1 MLSIAAIND
10 EGASERWQPL
20 GPTKEA
26 QESRLM
32 LIYREALDHMREGRP
47 AAAQECFK
55 SILSDPLTRS
65 AQTKKGGALS
75 PMLHLRFLACKN
87 LADLLACAPADLGGA
102 GCTTSAAVEWYL
114 QAVAIDAGDVV
125 TWHHLSRL
133 AMAQGR
139 LGIARRAFEQGLLC
153 SPRHWGC
160 LEKLAEV
167 LAAIGDEAACLQL
180 GKRIVQL
187 APTYAGSAHMD
198 RNTFST
204 LVPLTTPGMPGGIER
219 VQDGHA
225 DGGNDNSEG
234 EVQRAAQKAV
244 EQAEAKEDGNAKR
257 VVLLVKSYTWASVI
271 QCLLNFWNQTDHHEV
286 ELHAM
291 GESCDRVLRM
301 EDAVLPNTEGGCS
314 IMPSLAAAL
323 VTLVIAEE
331 AEGGD
336 NGAVSHV
343 KGDSHG
349 EEYHHESLEGP
360 GEAQSEQAESCTG
373 VGKAREGSDEL
384 IKAGEGLIGQPS
396 KVDAVL
402 ERGVSVETQ
411 LLESDSLA
419 DGAGEGSSTQDTEAR
434 EERRQTR
441 RTRKQER
448 EDEQERQRE
457 RERQEQKEKAGEVP
471 GDSHG
476 GASKQHMVQARLE
489 AFLVS
494 GLAEVFADAVGPSQQ
509 HGNNARA
516 VHVATNAQQV
526 LIADS
531 QFLNDSIKK
540 LHHQATVLEISMELI
555 ESACRDHKQYLGGGG
570 VERLLL
576 ELEAK
581 VRAWC
586 SASGWS
592 PSCHLF
598 LAELSLDQMV
608 SAADSNERGT
618 WEEQC
623 RYHLSQSMACATMAA
638 SRGPEL
644 DVTAAWMEGEAQVAT
659 ADNRAGGVA
668 RPRGRVMDSSFWARY
683 HWACGSLWL
692 LQDSLQSVDRA
703 RQHMDCCQYHL
714 GPTAVLQL
722 PNCRALGDIS
732 SAHLADKLKEVELD
746 GLLAGDIGRMLQA
759 GNHEGVAA
767 TLEPMLFPPG
777 TSGVQYARG
786 SICSG
791 LPTLLSSCQILG
803 GTHLVTALR
812 CLEKILDT
820 QQGDADRQGLQDAD
834 IMAQLA
840 ACTTALKVYAEG
852 TNEAAAAISVALIA
866 SLQQKVLAVLLK
878 LLALED
884 DALPAGASVLADAAL
899 TFCQLQHL
907 HPSATLHEQVRLLSI
922 MHQTLAE
929 RGMCCAA
936 NGAFLKMAVA
946 HLSKVENTIKLSTAS
961 ALPATSTAG
970 IKGKGSM
977 PEEGGAVG
985 SIWQGQGLAM
995 GALSVPQDDPGCD
1008 VIGLMKKLHRGLDEG
1023 FYCLYG
1029 LRLTNVEGDMAEHAN
1044 TSKGDLHTQEQA
1056 ATIFHHVLPYA
1067 RTCSVDGLRS
1077 YVTPAVEGS
1086 MPETREQG
1094 QFAEVYENLYC
1105 LLWRAEDMSFSKQD
1119 PGFAMTQQGEEFVE
1133 RYVSLLKYDICS
1145 NPRRFASWKMLAE
1158 LYDEV
1163 VDLILND
1170 GSKSMAAWEWRQNH
1184 QLALRILR
1192 EAHELLGL
1200 VLYDSVQNVY
1210 PSFDQR
1216 RHQPAHDE
1224 AWQKQCKEAFDH
1236 IRLAFGNSRKDW
1248 KWPLYLG
1255 KLSEKLDHPF
1265 EESLAYYKEARDL
1278 NPLVVEPLYRLH
1290 ASRLKAL
1297 NKVNGH
1303 KASTLK
1309 LVGEHCFQPATV
1321 ENIEHILGIAGS
1333 TVMRKGHEEVLPSE
1347 PLHSSFPSEA
1357 GVKDVDVHALP
1368 SCDAN
1373 NGSPRPEARA
1383 DREKQDVGSQS
1394 GDADLKTSSSRS
1406 EVSEMGSA
1414 RCNINTHISGLIERA
1429 QPEEL
1434 EKIWAA
1440 LFQDGAAA
1448 MRVCQEGERKHFH
1461 KARYALAKA
1470 YIGRGLPG
1478 DANLAK
1484 EELSFCFRTQSSNRF
1499 IVNVWEIDEASCKT
1513 RHKKVMLGIGLPE
1526 SSRKFVTCV
1535 RKYLLL
1541 YLFLC
1546 QETNDLSTLEK
1557 AAGHLKS
1564 NPKFVKCLADI
1575 GEVALGY
1582 YILVLAQAV
1591 TLGAGLATEEGQEC
1605 FSHEQL
1611 LEKLFSLYLEQGAGR
1626 AWSEG
1631 LQRHLREA
1639 GVSDRPEVSEEAIY
1653 GHLHGYLDALEAR
1666 EDLAG
1671 LEAANE
1677 KLRRRF
1683 RRPRLSGHR
1692 VVAICHHAWTAWS
1705 NVLLAA
1711 CRRQLALQEATAA
1724 DTLPSQSSPV
1734 APDSVVAPDSTVV
1747 PDTEDE
1753 KCLMQASVDAAG
1765 NAPPT
1770 GPLSAQSQSPV
1781 EEGGQTTQQM
1791 EEFKVKA
1798 MSLMN
1803 SAQLLHKTSI
1813 CWPLPGTPLNSRST
1827 PQTPNLESAS
1837 YAEGPGS
1844 NGAAEPAGC
1853 RVQSKSCSPED
1864 VLQLACRVALG
1875 PEEGPKAAAL
1885 SLEEV
1890 AKLRKARPLPQGPPA
1905 AAVEEELPEEAPR
1918 EPVVVSK
1925 LPNTKATKR
1934 KQEALGAGSQVAQP
1948 LSQHL
1953 NPTQPVGVRAALS
1966 PEALEERKRR
1976 RRERKELKER
1986 REAQESEER
1995 AKRQRESGEE
2005 PATTSR
2011 GEASCGP
2018 VAVPEPEKPAK
2029 KPLLETSPVAPERGG
2044 DSQEAGA
2051 GLHRARAVLESVN
2064 NLGQPWVLALKASAD
2079 DSFRDSS
2086 EDFLPDSEPHPS
2098 LDSSACLL
2106 YHPERT
2112 SGSMQVL
2119 DSPAGKAAQPA
2130 AAGGLTSKVKMKA
2143 RARALQSGPQD
2154 SAQVALDQMDASSAV
2169 PQHEAAELVLQPDWG
2184 LEPC

>member
-1 MLSIAAIND
+1 MIAATALRLQLSIAAIND

-26 QESRLM
+26 QESRLR

-55 SILSDPLTRS
+55 SILSDPLTQS
-65 AQTKKGGALS
+65 AQTKKGGTLS

-87 LADLLACAPADLGGA
+87 LADLLAPADLGGA

-125 TWHHLSRL
+125 TWHHLGRL

-187 APTYAGSAHMD
+187 APTYAGSAHTD
-198 RNTFST
+198 RNPLRT
-204 LVPLTTPGMPGGIER
+204 LVTSTIPAMPGVTEP
-219 VQDGHA
+219 VH
-225 DGGNDNSEG
+225 
-234 EVQRAAQKAV
+234 RAAQKAV
-244 EQAEAKEDGNAKR
+244 EQAEAEEDGSANR
-257 VVLLVKSYTWASVI
+257 VVLLVKSHTWASVI
-271 QCLLNFWNQTDHHEV
+271 QCLLNFWNQTGHHEEV
-286 ELHAM
+286 HAM
-291 GESCDRVLRM
+291 EESDDRVLRM
-301 EDAVLPNTEGGCS
+301 EGAVQPNTEGVCS
-314 IMPSLAAAL
+314 IMPSSAAAL
-323 VTLVIAEE
+323 VTLVMAEE
-331 AEGGD
+331 VEGGN

-343 KGDSHG
+343 KGDAHG
-349 EEYHHESLEGP
+349 GVDLEGP
-360 GEAQSEQAESCTG
+360 GEAQREQAMSCTG
-373 VGKAREGSDEL
+373 VGRIREGSSEL
-384 IKAGEGLIGQPS
+384 IKVGEGLIVQQS
-396 KVDAVL
+396 KGDAVP
-402 ERGVSVETQ
+402 ERGVTLEMQ

-419 DGAGEGSSTQDTEAR
+419 DGAGDGSSTQDTETR

-457 RERQEQKEKAGEVP
+457 RERQEQKDKVGEVP
-471 GDSHG
+471 GDSSA

-494 GLAEVFADAVGPSQQ
+494 GPAEVCADAIGPSQQ
-509 HGNNARA
+509 HGNIDRA

-531 QFLNDSIKK
+531 QVLNDSIKK
-540 LHHQATVLEISMELI
+540 LHLQATALEVSTELI
-555 ESACRDHKQYLGGGG
+555 ESACRDHKQYLGGCG

-576 ELEAK
+576 ELETE

-592 PSCHLF
+592 SSCHLF

-608 SAADSNERGT
+608 SAADSSERGT
-618 WEEQC
+618 WEERC

-638 SRGPEL
+638 SRAPEL
-644 DVTAAWMEGEAQVAT
+644 DVAAAWMEGEAQVAT
-659 ADNRAGGVA
+659 ANDRAGGVA
-668 RPRGRVMDSSFWARY
+668 RPRGGNMDSSFWARY

-703 RQHMDCCQYHL
+703 RQHMDCCQFYL
-714 GPTAVLQL
+714 GPNSMLQL
-722 PNCRALGDIS
+722 PNCRVLGDIS
-732 SAHLADKLKEVELD
+732 SAHIADKLKEVELD

-759 GNHEGVAA
+759 SNHEGVAA

-786 SICSG
+786 SISSG
-791 LPTLLSSCQILG
+791 LQTLLSSCQILG
-803 GTHLVTALR
+803 GPSLVTALR

-820 QQGDADRQGLQDAD
+820 QQGDADKQGLQDAD

-840 ACTTALKVYAEG
+840 ACTKAFKVHAEG
-852 TNEAAAAISVALIA
+852 TSQAAAAISVALIA

-878 LLALED
+878 LLALEA

-907 HPSATLHEQVRLLSI
+907 HPSATLHEQVRLLSV

-936 NGAFLKMAVA
+936 SGAFLKMAVA
-946 HLSKVENTIKLSTAS
+946 HLSKVESMIKQSTAS
-961 ALPATSTAG
+961 DLPATSIAG
-970 IKGKGSM
+970 IKSKGSVL
-977 PEEGGAVG
+977 EEEGAVG
-985 SIWQGQGLAM
+985 SILQGQGLAM
-995 GALSVPQDDPGCD
+995 GASSVPQDGHGCD
-1008 VIGLMKKLHRGLDEG
+1008 VVGLMKELHHGLDEG

-1067 RTCSVDGLRS
+1067 RTCSVDGLRKLLPVLQAIYQHFPRPPQADLHELSIDDYLDGSSLSGS

-1145 NPRRFASWKMLAE
+1145 NPRRFASWKRLAE

-1184 QLALRILR
+1184 QLAFRILVNRRRCRRSLFRCLDIAASGDEER

-1236 IRLAFGNSRKDW
+1236 IQLAFGNSRKDW

-1255 KLSEKLDHPF
+1255 KLSEKLDHPL
-1265 EESLAYYKEARDL
+1265 EESLAYYKEARYL

-1297 NKVNGH
+1297 NKVKGH
-1303 KASTLK
+1303 EASTLK

-1321 ENIEHILGIAGS
+1321 ENIEHILGITGS
-1333 TVMRKGHEEVLPSE
+1333 TVMREGHEEVLTSDR
-1347 PLHSSFPSEA
+1347 LRSSFQSEA
-1357 GVKDVDVHALP
+1357 GVKDVDGHALP
-1368 SCDAN
+1368 SRDAIH
-1373 NGSPRPEARA
+1373 GSPRPEARA
-1383 DREKQDVGSQS
+1383 DAEKQEMGSQS
-1394 GDADLKTSSSRS
+1394 GDANLNTSSSRR
-1406 EVSEMGSA
+1406 EVSEMGLA
-1414 RCNINTHISGLIERA
+1414 RCNINTCISGLIERA
-1429 QPEEL
+1429 QPEQL
-1434 EKIWAA
+1434 ERIWTA
-1440 LFQDGAAA
+1440 LFQDGVAA

-1470 YIGRGLPG
+1470 YLGRGSLG
-1478 DANLAK
+1478 DASLAK

-1513 RHKKVMLGIGLPE
+1513 RHKKVMLGVGLPE

-1591 TLGAGLATEEGQEC
+1591 ALGAGLATDEGQES

-1611 LEKLFSLYLEQGAGR
+1611 LEKLFGLYLEQGAGR

-1653 GHLHGYLDALEAR
+1653 GHLHCYLDALEAR

-1683 RRPRLSGHR
+1683 RRPRLNGHR
-1692 VVAICHHAWTAWS
+1692 VVAICHRAWTAWS
-1705 NVLLAA
+1705 TVLLAA
-1711 CRRQLALQEATAA
+1711 CRRQLALQEATVAE
-1724 DTLPSQSSPV
+1724 PSQSSAV
-1734 APDSVVAPDSTVV
+1734 APDSLAAPDSTVV

-1753 KCLMQASVDAAG
+1753 QFPMQASVDAAG
-1765 NAPPT
+1765 KAPPT
-1770 GPLSAQSQSPV
+1770 GPLSESQLSV
-1781 EEGGQTTQQM
+1781 EEGGQTSQQM
-1791 EEFKVKA
+1791 EKSKVKA
-1798 MSLMN
+1798 MSLMK

-1813 CWPLPGTPLNSRST
+1813 CWPLAGTPLSSTST
-1827 PQTPNLESAS
+1827 PSTPNLELAPN
-1837 YAEGPGS
+1837 AEGPGS
-1844 NGAAEPAGC
+1844 NGAAERSGSRA
-1853 RVQSKSCSPED
+1853 QSKSCSPED

-1890 AKLRKARPLPQGPPA
+1890 AKLRKARPLPQGPPE
-1905 AAVEEELPEEAPR
+1905 AAVEEDLPVEVPR
-1918 EPVVVSK
+1918 GPVVVSK
-1925 LPNTKATKR
+1925 LPNLKATKR
-1934 KQEALGAGSQVAQP
+1934 KQEALAS
-1948 LSQHL
+1948 
-1953 NPTQPVGVRAALS
+1953 
-1966 PEALEERKRR
+1966 EA
-1976 RRERKELKER
+1976 
-1986 REAQESEER
+1986 
-1995 AKRQRESGEE
+1995 
-2005 PATTSR
+2005 
-2011 GEASCGP
+2011 
-2018 VAVPEPEKPAK
+2018 V
-2029 KPLLETSPVAPERGG
+2029 
-2044 DSQEAGA
+2044 
-2051 GLHRARAVLESVN
+2051 
-2064 NLGQPWVLALKASAD
+2064 
-2079 DSFRDSS
+2079 
-2086 EDFLPDSEPHPS
+2086 
-2098 LDSSACLL
+2098 
-2106 YHPERT
+2106 
-2112 SGSMQVL
+2112 
-2119 DSPAGKAAQPA
+2119 QPA
-2130 AAGGLTSKVKMKA
+2130 AVGGLVSKVKMKA

-2154 SAQVALDQMDASSAV
+2154 SGLNASDQIDATSAV
-2169 PQHEAAELVLQPDWG
+2169 PQHEAAELLQSDWG

>member
-20 GPTKEA
+20 GLTKEA

-55 SILSDPLTRS
+55 SILSDPLTQS

-75 PMLHLRFLACKN
+75 PMLHLRFLACRN
-87 LADLLACAPADLGGA
+87 LADLLACAPADLGGV

-125 TWHHLSRL
+125 TWHHLGRL

-160 LEKLAEV
+160 LEKLAVV

-187 APTYAGSAHMD
+187 APTFAGSAHTD
-198 RNTFST
+198 RNPFST
-204 LVPLTTPGMPGGIER
+204 LATSTVSGMPGGTER

-225 DGGNDNSEG
+225 DGGNEDSEG
-234 EVQRAAQKAV
+234 EVQRAGQKAV
-244 EQAEAKEDGNAKR
+244 EQAGAKEDGNAKR
-257 VVLLVKSYTWASVI
+257 VFLLVESCTWASVI

-286 ELHAM
+286 EVHAKE
-291 GESCDRVLRM
+291 GDRVLCV
-301 EDAVLPNTEGGCS
+301 EGAVQSNTEGGCS
-314 IMPSLAAAL
+314 ILPSLAAAL
-323 VTLVIAEE
+323 VTLVMAEE
-331 AEGGD
+331 AEGRD

-349 EEYHHESLEGP
+349 GVHLGGP

-384 IKAGEGLIGQPS
+384 IRAGEGSIGQPS

-402 ERGVSVETQ
+402 ERGVSVEMQ

-419 DGAGEGSSTQDTEAR
+419 DGAGDGSSTQDTEAR

-457 RERQEQKEKAGEVP
+457 RERQEQKEKAGEML
-471 GDSHG
+471 GDSSG

-494 GLAEVFADAVGPSQQ
+494 GPAEVFADAIGPSQQ

-531 QFLNDSIKK
+531 QSLNDSIKK
-540 LHHQATVLEISMELI
+540 LHPQATVLEISMELI
-555 ESACRDHKQYLGGGG
+555 ESACKDHKHYLGGGG

-576 ELEAK
+576 ELETK

-592 PSCHLF
+592 PLCHLF
-598 LAELSLDQMV
+598 LAELSLDQVV

-638 SRGPEL
+638 SRAPDL
-644 DVTAAWMEGEAQVAT
+644 NVAAAWMEGEAQVAI
-659 ADNRAGGVA
+659 ADNRAGRVA
-668 RPRGRVMDSSFWARY
+668 RPCGRVMDSSFWARY

-692 LQDSLQSVDRA
+692 LQDSLQRVDRA
-703 RQHMDCCQYHL
+703 RQHMDSCQYHL
-714 GPTAVLQL
+714 GPTTMLQL
-722 PNCRALGDIS
+722 PNCRDLGDIS
-732 SAHLADKLKEVELD
+732 SAHIADKLKEVELD
-746 GLLAGDIGRMLQA
+746 DLLAGDISRILQA
-759 GNHEGVAA
+759 SNHEGVAA

-777 TSGVQYARG
+777 TSGLHDARG
-786 SICSG
+786 SVDLG
-791 LPTLLSSCQILG
+791 LRTLLSSCQILG
-803 GTHLVTALR
+803 GPHSVTALR
-812 CLEKILDT
+812 CLEKILDP

-840 ACTTALKVYAEG
+840 ACTKALKVYAEG
-852 TNEAAAAISVALIA
+852 TSQAHAAISVALLA

-884 DALPAGASVLADAAL
+884 DVLPADASVLADAAV

-907 HPSATLHEQVRLLSI
+907 HPSATLHEQD
-922 MHQTLAE
+922 
-929 RGMCCAA
+929 
-936 NGAFLKMAVA
+936 
-946 HLSKVENTIKLSTAS
+946 
-961 ALPATSTAG
+961 
-970 IKGKGSM
+970 
-977 PEEGGAVG
+977 
-985 SIWQGQGLAM
+985 GL
-995 GALSVPQDDPGCD
+995 GCE
-1008 VIGLMKKLHRGLDEG
+1008 VVGLMKELHHGLDEG

-1067 RTCSVDGLRS
+1067 RTCSVDSLRKLLPVLQAIYQHFPRPPLADLHELSIDKYLDGPSLSGS

-1086 MPETREQG
+1086 VPETKEQG

-1184 QLALRILR
+1184 QLALRILVNRRRCRRSLLQCLDIAASGDEER

-1216 RHQPAHDE
+1216 RHQPAHNE

-1265 EESLAYYKEARDL
+1265 EESLGYYKEARDL

-1290 ASRLKAL
+1290 ASRLKSL
-1297 NKVNGH
+1297 NKVDGH

-1309 LVGEHCFQPATV
+1309 LVGEHCFQPAAV

-1333 TVMRKGHEEVLPSE
+1333 TVMRKGHEEVLPSD

-1383 DREKQDVGSQS
+1383 DTEKQDVGFQS
-1394 GDADLKTSSSRS
+1394 GDANLKTSSSRR

-1414 RCNINTHISGLIERA
+1414 RCNINTRISGLIERA
-1429 QPEEL
+1429 QPEQL
-1434 EKIWAA
+1434 KKIWAA
-1440 LFQDGAAA
+1440 LFQDSVAA
-1448 MRVCQEGERKHFH
+1448 MRICQEGERKHFH

-1470 YIGRGLPG
+1470 YIGRGSPG

-1564 NPKFVKCLADI
+1564 NLKFVKCLADI

-1591 TLGAGLATEEGQEC
+1591 ALGAGLATEEGQEC

-1711 CRRQLALQEATAA
+1711 CRQQLALQEATAA
-1724 DTLPSQSSPV
+1724 DTLPSQISPV
-1734 APDSVVAPDSTVV
+1734 APDSLVASDSTVV

-1753 KCLMQASVDAAG
+1753 QCPMQASVDAAG
-1765 NAPPT
+1765 NALPT

-1791 EEFKVKA
+1791 EESKVKA
-1798 MSLMN
+1798 MSLMK

-1813 CWPLPGTPLNSRST
+1813 CWPLAGIPLNSSST
-1827 PQTPNLESAS
+1827 PQTPSFESAS

-1844 NGAAEPAGC
+1844 TGAAEPAGC

-1905 AAVEEELPEEAPR
+1905 VEEELPEEVPGR
-1918 EPVVVSK
+1918 LVVVAK
-1925 LPNTKATKR
+1925 LPNVKATKR
-1934 KQEALGAGSQVAQP
+1934 KQEALCASSQVGQP
-1948 LSQHL
+1948 PSQDL
-1953 NPTQPVGVRAALS
+1953 NSTQSVGVRAALS

-1986 REAQESEER
+1986 RKAQETEER
-1995 AKRQRESGEE
+1995 AKRQRESGGEL
-2005 PATTSR
+2005 ATTSR

-2018 VAVPEPEKPAK
+2018 VALPEQEKPAK
-2029 KPLLETSPVAPERGG
+2029 KPLLEASPAAPERGG

-2051 GLHRARAVLESVN
+2051 ALHRARAVLESVN
-2064 NLGQPWVLALKASAD
+2064 NLGQPWVLALKAGCD
-2079 DSFRDSS
+2079 DSYRDSS
-2086 EDFLPDSEPHPS
+2086 EDFLTDSELQPS
-2098 LDSSACLL
+2098 LDSSTCLL
-2106 YHPERT
+2106 YHQERASIST
-2112 SGSMQVL
+2112 QVF
-2119 DSPAGKAAQPA
+2119 DNPASEAAQPVA
-2130 AAGGLTSKVKMKA
+2130 VGGLTSKVKMKA

-2154 SAQVALDQMDASSAV
+2154 SGQNASDQVDATSAV
-2169 PQHEAAELVLQPDWG
+2169 PQHEAAELLQSDWG